1 MKLAALLAAFV
12 GIILVGCSSG
22 ESAAVERPSNGDAAV
37 TAPHMAQTKS
47 ASEAMCRKH
56 WMEGTRY
63 ADDGQFEAAIQEFD
77 KAIELGS
84 HCAPSY
90 GHRGMAYG
98 NLGQYR
104 RAIKDYDKAIEFFPE
119 SGGLYFW
126 RASAYDELGQY
137 QNAINDYTKVIQ
149 FEPDE
154 ASLYLLRGIAL
165 QKLYKFSLA
174 NKDFNKACKLD
185 KSNC

>member
-22 ESAAVERPSNGDAAV
+22 GSAAVERPSNGDAAV
-37 TAPHMAQTKS
+37 TAPHVAQTKS

-98 NLGQYR
+98 NLGQY
-104 RAIKDYDKAIEFFPE
+104 
-119 SGGLYFW
+119 
-126 RASAYDELGQY
+126 

-149 FEPDE
+149 FDPGE